1 MINQCLIN
9 FVFLFLSYVLGSIP
23 FAYIVTKI
31 SSGKN
36 IYDIGW
42 KKSSGSNVTK
52 NIGILEGGLTMFLDI
67 GKAFLAIY
75 LAKYFGLS
83 DTMQVFCGLMTI
95 IGHNWSIFM
104 NFQGGRGLASLIGAV
119 LALSPITLFIVLI
132 PTIFFAIIWTASIG
146 TIISLILGIFISFK
160 GGFIFEPVGYLFILS
175 LIPIF
180 IKRLSPIKEL
190 FETKGEKKKEL
201 IENRLIFD
209 QDTVPPFR
217 LKFLKN
223 KKPL

>member
-1 MINQCLIN
+1 MINQYLIN
-9 FVFLFLSYVLGSIP
+9 LIFLFLSYVLGSIP

-52 NIGILEGGLTMFLDI
+52 NIGLLEGGLTMFLDI
-67 GKAFLAIY
+67 GKAFLAVY
-75 LAKYFGLS
+75 LAQCFGLS
-83 DTMQVFCGLMTI
+83 DTMQVLCGLMTI

-104 NFQGGRGLASLIGAV
+104 KFQGGRGLASLIGAV

-132 PTIFFAIIWTASIG
+132 PTIFFAVIWTASIG

-160 GGFIFEPVGYLFILS
+160 GGFIFEPVGYLFLLS

-190 FETKGEKKKEL
+190 RETNKEKQKEL

-217 LKFLKN
+217 VKFLKN